1 MRSYRSIPAS
11 IRCWI
16 VRKNLGSRPNPSN
29 SIPFARISSSQI
41 HHQRHLGESIC
52 SCRRNLLGD
61 VILPPRTDLY
71 ISFKSLCSSSS
82 SESLVSD
89 ASGNPTSIDGRR
101 DGRVGSASSKVY
113 EAIMSAS
120 GSGESLEAALDVLGI
135 ELTTELVN
143 EVLHMLRYEEKL
155 AFRFFTWVGHQD
167 GYAHERETYNFMI
180 DVLSSTRY
188 KDKQFGV
195 VCDIL
200 DHMKRSGKTSV
211 PMGALLTILRMYTE
225 KHLTHLRKFAKKR
238 RIKMKTP
245 PETDAL
251 NLLLDSLCKCSLVKE
266 ADAMFHRLKSKVT
279 PNAETYNI
287 MFFGWC
293 RVRNPKAAIKVLE
306 EMIQMGHTPENFA
319 YNAAIDSF
327 CSSGMVSEAIEL
339 FSFMRTKGSTISS
352 PTAKTYASMI
362 VGLAKFDKLDECFR
376 LLADMRKIGCLPDVS
391 TYKQMIEGMCLAG
404 KDDAAYKILEEMA
417 EAGFRHDILTYN
429 CFLKVLCKLKKA
441 EEALRLCE
449 KMIDA
454 GCEPSIHTYNMLMTM
469 FFETNEP
476 DRAMNIWQEMDN
488 RGCARVAHTYGI
500 MIDGLLNCY
509 REEDACSLLEEIID
523 RGIKL
528 PYSMFDAVLLRLS
541 AIGNLNA
548 IHRLS
553 QHMRKFYN
561 FAMARRSAIS
571 QKKKRMSM
579 RRI

>member
-16 VRKNLGSRPNPSN
+16 FRKNLGSRPNPSN

-41 HHQRHLGESIC
+41 HHQRHLGESSC

-61 VILPPRTDLY
+61 VILSPRTDIY
-71 ISFKSLCSSSS
+71 ISFKSLYSSSS
-82 SESLVSD
+82 TESLVSD
-89 ASGNPTSIDGRR
+89 ASGNRTSIDGSG

-120 GSGESLEAALDVLGI
+120 GSGESLGAALDVLGI

-143 EVLHMLRYEEKL
+143 EVLHMLRYDEKL
-155 AFRFFTWVGHQD
+155 AFGFFAWAGHQD
-167 GYAHERETYNFMI
+167 GYAHEPPTYNFMI

-200 DHMKRSGKTSV
+200 DHMKRSGKKSV
-211 PMGALLTILRMYTE
+211 PIGALLTILRVYTE

-266 ADAMFHRLKSKVT
+266 ADTMFHRLKSKVA

-327 CSSGMVSEAIEL
+327 CSAGMLSEAREL

-352 PTAKTYASMI
+352 PTAKTYAIMI
-362 VGLAKFDKLDECFR
+362 VGLAKFDQLDECFR

-404 KDDAAYKILEEMA
+404 KDDAAHKILEEMA
-417 EAGFRHDILTYN
+417 ETGFRPDILTYN

-469 FFETNEP
+469 FFEMNEP
-476 DRAMNIWQEMDN
+476 DRAIHIWEEMDN
-488 RGCARVAHTYGI
+488 RGCARVADTYGI
-500 MIDGLLNCY
+500 MIDGLLSCC
-509 REEDACSLLEEIID
+509 RAQDACFLLDEIID

-528 PYSMFDAVLLRLS
+528 SYSRFEAILLRLS
-541 AIGNLNA
+541 EIGNLNA

-553 QHMRKFYN
+553 EHMRKFYN
-561 FAMARRSAIS
+561 VAMARRFAVS
-571 QKKKRMSM
+571 QKKKRISM